1 MKHLVIVT
9 HPDIENSTINK
20 TWIDEL
26 SQYNQQLTIHQ
37 LYKAYPDYKIDIQ
50 KEQEL
55 LIKHDQIIFQFPIHW
70 FSTPFLLKKWMD
82 EVLAYG
88 WAFGPNG
95 ENLKGKKVRF
105 AISTGGN
112 VEAYSEGNSIEDLL
126 KSLTTSF
133 LFCGSE
139 VLPLHVFHGA
149 GYGPTKEQIENNA
162 KAYLN
167 TILN

>member
-20 TWIDEL
+20 TWVDEL
-26 SQYNQQLTIHQ
+26 SQYDQQLTIHQ
-37 LYKAYPDYKIDIQ
+37 LYKEYPDYKIDIQ

-55 LIKHDQIIFQFPIHW
+55 LIAHDQIIFQFPIHW
-70 FSTPFLLKKWMD
+70 FNTPFLLKKWMD

-112 VEAYSEGNSIEDLL
+112 EEAYANGNSMEDLL
-126 KSLTTSF
+126 KSFKTSF
-133 LFCGSE
+133 QFCGSE

-149 GYGPTKEQIENNA
+149 GYEPSKENIDNNA
-162 KAYLN
+162 KAYIN
-167 TILN
+167 TIIN